1 MNFTEE
7 IKTKIFEIEDII
19 SHLYCGNPHKWELR
33 DRIIAMFE
41 EMPELNQFYEVDWH
55 QNLWA
60 ERIKRRPRIVEP
72 LPIEMNW
79 PVAQKDVCPAC
90 YDYSEKFTGLYFMG
104 ATYFDPIK
112 NIPYFMVKIGATYT
126 STIAARLRAY
136 TTHNP
141 MIYHKKAS
149 LAYSLCP
156 EASEEK
162 CHQFLRRHS
171 YQVPERGEEW
181 FMVDRETYLELCE
194 RFQNP
199 LFFADVATGKV

>member
-104 ATYFDPIK
+104 ATYFDPI
-112 NIPYFMVKIGATYT
+112 
-126 STIAARLRAY
+126 
-136 TTHNP
+136 
-141 MIYHKKAS
+141 
-149 LAYSLCP
+149 
-156 EASEEK
+156 
-162 CHQFLRRHS
+162 
-171 YQVPERGEEW
+171 
-181 FMVDRETYLELCE
+181 
-194 RFQNP
+194 
-199 LFFADVATGKV
+199 